1 MTHPSSSKASVL
13 LRNANKSPYLNTGHP
28 LASKWVD
35 PLGDKYTRFCLGLHQ
50 SPSHNPSFTAAVAC
64 HGPNSASFV
73 PDARVKVAFSWADL
87 GLWSNLHKTSAGL

>member
-35 PLGDKYTRFCLGLHQ
+35 PLGDEYTRFCLGLHQ
-50 SPSHNPSFTAAVAC
+50 SPSHNPSFTAALAC

-73 PDARVKVAFSWADL
+73 PDARVKAAFSWADL
-87 GLWSNLHKTSAGL
+87 GLLSNLHKTSAGL